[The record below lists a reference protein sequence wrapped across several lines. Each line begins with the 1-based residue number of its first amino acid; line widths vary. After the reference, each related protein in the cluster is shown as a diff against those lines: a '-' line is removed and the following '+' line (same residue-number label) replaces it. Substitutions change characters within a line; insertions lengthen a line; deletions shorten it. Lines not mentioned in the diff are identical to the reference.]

1 MDRWL
6 SNNSFV
12 KVMSLVMAILL
23 WMIVT
28 NSSTSSNGAVVGQP
42 QVTSQVT
49 PVKLEARY
57 DDRKFIVHIPDTV
70 QVELKGNRDI
80 LALSSLLS
88 REKFDFYVDLSKY
101 ESGRYEVPVQYEGL
115 PPGLDVVVTP
125 SVVTVTIERIK
136 KVQKDVRVAVVGQ
149 SSDVVKVGNVVVN
162 PRTVTVTVPE
172 SQVKN
177 IGLVQAVVNIEDA
190 TETVNSSVPIR
201 VLDRRGQPIES
212 ARTSPSSVDVQVPLT
227 IQPSKQVPLQVSFTG
242 KPADGYG
249 VTGLDVRPK
258 EVTVYGTQE
267 VLDHLSSYPVPAVNV
282 DGITESKTVQVPLPL
297 PKGVTRVDSP
307 SVTVVVTVKAGKESI
322 KQEKPPATTPTAS
335 EQQVSKSL
343 EIPVYV
349 NGVTDSQTSEI
360 VKPESGRVHFNVIG
374 TKEAIDQVEQS
385 QLSASVDM
393 SNKPPGQ
400 YTASVQVNLP
410 SGVSLASDTAN
421 LQATVIIRD
430 RASKS

>member
-28 NSSTSSNGAVVGQP
+28 NSSTSSNGAVVGQA

-49 PVKLEARY
+49 SVKLGARY
-57 DDRKFIVHIPDTV
+57 DDRKFIVHVPDTV

-80 LALSSLLS
+80 LALTSLLS
-88 REKFDFYVDLSKY
+88 KNKFDFYVDLSKY
-101 ESGRYEVPVQYEGL
+101 ESGRYDVPVQYEGL

-149 SSDVVKVGNVVVN
+149 SPDVAKVGNIIVN
-162 PRTVTVTVPE
+162 PRTVTVSVPE

-190 TETVNSSVPIR
+190 TETVNSSVPVQ

-212 ARTSPSSVDVQVPLT
+212 AKTSPSSVDVQVPLI
-227 IQPSKQVPLQVSFTG
+227 IQPSKKVPLKVSFTG

-249 VTGLDVRPK
+249 VTGLDVRPS
-258 EVTVYGTQE
+258 EITVYGTQE
-267 VLDHLSSYPVPAVNV
+267 VLNTLSVYPVPAVNV
-282 DGITESKTVQVPLPL
+282 DGLTESKTIQVPLPL
-297 PKGVTRVDSP
+297 LKGVTRVDSP
-307 SVTVVVTVKAGKESI
+307 SVTVVVTVTEGKESM
-322 KQEKPPATTPTAS
+322 KQEEPSATTSAS
-335 EQQVSKSL
+335 EQRVSKSI

-349 NGVTDSQTSEI
+349 NGVADGQTSEI
-360 VKPESGRVHFNVIG
+360 VKPASGRINCNVVG
-374 TKEAIDQVEQS
+374 TKEAIAQVDQS
-385 QLSASVDM
+385 KLSASVDM
-393 SNKPPGQ
+393 SNKPPGE
-400 YTASVQVNLP
+400 YTAPVQVNLP
-410 SGVSLASDTAN
+410 SGVSLASDTTD
-421 LQATVIIRD
+421 LQATVIIGD
-430 RASKS
+430 RAAKS